1 MHAIVCSRQGVLETL
16 GNELKQLD
24 EEIKAD
30 ESGKQEFER
39 QLAQLE
45 EKKRDIENRIEA
57 NTRWTAS
64 FDTDLGPF
72 QQLYSSQTQEIASIY
87 GDAKA
92 RHKEGIKVLV
102 DEFSYHPE
110 FFRPKDTFHAT
121 PFVPK

>member
-1 MHAIVCSRQGVLETL
+1 MLLIYVVEITSPISSDPCSAYEKLVLRIL
-16 GNELKQLD
+16 FCN
-24 EEIKAD
+24 
-30 ESGKQEFER
+30 
-39 QLAQLE
+39 QLE

-57 NTRWTAS
+57 NTRWTAG

-72 QQLYSSQTQEIASIY
+72 EQLYRSQTQEIASIY